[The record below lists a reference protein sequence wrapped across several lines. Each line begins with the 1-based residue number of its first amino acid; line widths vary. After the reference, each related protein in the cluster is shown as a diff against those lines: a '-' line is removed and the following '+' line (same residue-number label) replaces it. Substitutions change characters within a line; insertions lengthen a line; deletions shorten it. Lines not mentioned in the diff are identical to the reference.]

1 MALTLTE
8 DFQLE
13 NKPQPHFYT
22 EDEQTLLAQLEQGLV
37 ETLSHD
43 QVMENLRHKLG
54 LNEK

>member
-1 MALTLTE
+1 MAYTLTD

-13 NKPQPHFYT
+13 NQPKLHFYT
-22 EDEQTLLAQLEQGLV
+22 EDELALLNQLEQGLV